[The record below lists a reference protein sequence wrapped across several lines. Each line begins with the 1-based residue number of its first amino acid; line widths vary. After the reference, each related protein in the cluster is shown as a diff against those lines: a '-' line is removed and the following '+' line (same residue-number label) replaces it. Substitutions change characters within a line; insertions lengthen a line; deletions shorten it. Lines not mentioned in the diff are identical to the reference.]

1 MEKHLVICIGR
12 QFGSG
17 GREIGLGL
25 AKKLGIRF
33 YDKEILKKAAEESG
47 IVEELFEKADEKPT
61 NSFLYS
67 LSMGTHGQAMNFTN
81 YNDYLTN
88 DKLFLFQSNTI
99 RDMAEKD
106 SCVIIGRCADYI
118 LRGRKDMLSVF
129 IHAPMEL
136 RIQRISRVR
145 NVEEDAARSLIKK
158 TDRQRANY
166 YNFYADNDW
175 GAADSYD
182 VAINSGKLGVE
193 NPLRFSP
200 VFVNTCKLL
209 QKPHGKSHAVFDFSA
224 IKKFIPMAAGRGRPA
239 EKLYRSPKPD
249 VQRAVAV
256 RKAACGNQAGGRFG
270 RARSLRLAQHIVQP
284 EGREQ
289 KPCKPRLHYTRPAA
303 V

>member
-129 IHAPMEL
+129 IHAHQKDGPSAC
-136 RIQRISRVR
+136 Q
-145 NVEEDAARSLIKK
+145 
-158 TDRQRANY
+158 
-166 YNFYADNDW
+166 
-175 GAADSYD
+175 
-182 VAINSGKLGVE
+182 
-193 NPLRFSP
+193 
-200 VFVNTCKLL
+200 LL
-209 QKPHGKSHAVFDFSA
+209 QLLRGQRLGRGRQLRRGHQLRQ
-224 IKKFIPMAAGRGRPA
+224 AGRG
-239 EKLYRSPKPD
+239 KI
-249 VQRAVAV
+249 
-256 RKAACGNQAGGRFG
+256 
-270 RARSLRLAQHIVQP
+270 H
-284 EGREQ
+284 
-289 KPCKPRLHYTRPAA
+289 
-303 V
+303 

>member
-166 YNFYADNDW
+166 YNFYADND
-175 GAADSYD
+175 
-182 VAINSGKLGVE
+182 
-193 NPLRFSP
+193 
-200 VFVNTCKLL
+200 CKLL

-270 RARSLRLAQHIVQP
+270 RARSQRLAQHVVQP

>member
-106 SCVIIGRCADYI
+106 SCVIIGRCVGLYPARTQGHAFSVHPRPYGAAHPAY
-118 LRGRKDMLSVF
+118 LPRAQCRGRRR
-129 IHAPMEL
+129 A
-136 RIQRISRVR
+136 
-145 NVEEDAARSLIKK
+145 SLIKK

-193 NPLRFSP
+193 
-200 VFVNTCKLL
+200 
-209 QKPHGKSHAVFDFSA
+209 KSIEVL
-224 IKKFIPMAAGRGRPA
+224 AGIC
-239 EKLYRSPKPD
+239 EHL
-249 VQRAVAV
+249 
-256 RKAACGNQAGGRFG
+256 
-270 RARSLRLAQHIVQP
+270 
-284 EGREQ
+284 
-289 KPCKPRLHYTRPAA
+289 
-303 V
+303 

>member
-1 MEKHLVICIGR
+1 MSDIYKRTHMCGVLTEKNIEEQVVLNGWVQKR
-12 QFGSG
+12 RNLG
-17 GREIGLGL
+17 GLIFCD
-25 AKKLGIRF
+25 IR
-33 YDKEILKKAAEESG
+33 DKTG
-47 IVEELFEKADEKPT
+47 IVQVVFNDKIPQELFEKADEKPT

-193 NPLRFSP
+193 
-200 VFVNTCKLL
+200 
-209 QKPHGKSHAVFDFSA
+209 KSIEVL
-224 IKKFIPMAAGRGRPA
+224 AGIC
-239 EKLYRSPKPD
+239 EHL
-249 VQRAVAV
+249 
-256 RKAACGNQAGGRFG
+256 
-270 RARSLRLAQHIVQP
+270 
-284 EGREQ
+284 
-289 KPCKPRLHYTRPAA
+289 
-303 V
+303 

>member
-99 RDMAEKD
+99 RDMAEKA
-106 SCVIIGRCADYI
+106 VVRIISCADARTCFQCSSTP
-118 LRGRKDMLSVF
+118 LWSCASSV
-129 IHAPMEL
+129 
-136 RIQRISRVR
+136 
-145 NVEEDAARSLIKK
+145 
-158 TDRQRANY
+158 
-166 YNFYADNDW
+166 
-175 GAADSYD
+175 
-182 VAINSGKLGVE
+182 
-193 NPLRFSP
+193 SP
-200 VFVNTCKLL
+200 
-209 QKPHGKSHAVFDFSA
+209 
-224 IKKFIPMAAGRGRPA
+224 
-239 EKLYRSPKPD
+239 
-249 VQRAVAV
+249 
-256 RKAACGNQAGGRFG
+256 ACAM
-270 RARSLRLAQHIVQP
+270 
-284 EGREQ
+284 
-289 KPCKPRLHYTRPAA
+289 
-303 V
+303 

>member
-67 LSMGTHGQAMNFTN
+67 LSMGHARTGHDFTN

-106 SCVIIGRCADYI
+106 SCVTSAVVQDISCA
-118 LRGRKDMLSVF
+118 GAMDMLSEV
-129 IHAPMEL
+129 HPSPHMGA

-193 NPLRFSP
+193 
-200 VFVNTCKLL
+200 
-209 QKPHGKSHAVFDFSA
+209 KSIEVL
-224 IKKFIPMAAGRGRPA
+224 AGIC
-239 EKLYRSPKPD
+239 EHL
-249 VQRAVAV
+249 
-256 RKAACGNQAGGRFG
+256 
-270 RARSLRLAQHIVQP
+270 
-284 EGREQ
+284 
-289 KPCKPRLHYTRPAA
+289 
-303 V
+303 

>member
-166 YNFYADNDW
+166 YNFYTNKKWDALQNYDLTL
-175 GAADSYD
+175 DSS
-182 VAINSGKLGVE
+182 I
-193 NPLRFSP
+193 FSP
-200 VFVNTCKLL
+200 E
-209 QKPHGKSHAVFDFSA
+209 QAVEL
-224 IKKFIPMAAGRGRPA
+224 IMQAAGFIG
-239 EKLYRSPKPD
+239 K
-249 VQRAVAV
+249 
-256 RKAACGNQAGGRFG
+256 
-270 RARSLRLAQHIVQP
+270 
-284 EGREQ
+284 
-289 KPCKPRLHYTRPAA
+289 
-303 V
+303 

>member
-145 NVEEDAARSLIKK
+145 NVEEDVYK
-158 TDRQRANY
+158 RQAQRGGQFLHNRGRRRTEPQPSGRQCAGVRQ
-166 YNFYADNDW
+166 
-175 GAADSYD
+175 GA
-182 VAINSGKLGVE
+182 G
-193 NPLRFSP
+193 PRHP
-200 VFVNTCKLL
+200 VHQFFHAPRIQRIYGMM
-209 QKPHGKSHAVFDFSA
+209 QK
-224 IKKFIPMAAGRGRPA
+224 AAGRALCTPGRFALLWRGRP
-239 EKLYRSPKPD
+239 PM
-249 VQRAVAV
+249 
-256 RKAACGNQAGGRFG
+256 
-270 RARSLRLAQHIVQP
+270 ARGCFAR
-284 EGREQ
+284 
-289 KPCKPRLHYTRPAA
+289 
-303 V
+303 

>member
-129 IHAPMEL
+129 IHAP
-136 RIQRISRVR
+136 
-145 NVEEDAARSLIKK
+145 
-158 TDRQRANY
+158 Y
-166 YNFYADNDW
+166 
-175 GAADSYD
+175 GAAHPAYLPRAQCRGRRRAVPHQKDGPS
-182 VAINSGKLGVE
+182 A
-193 NPLRFSP
+193 
-200 VFVNTCKLL
+200 CQLL
-209 QKPHGKSHAVFDFSA
+209 QLLRGQRLGRGRQLRRGHQLRQ
-224 IKKFIPMAAGRGRPA
+224 AGRG
-239 EKLYRSPKPD
+239 KI
-249 VQRAVAV
+249 
-256 RKAACGNQAGGRFG
+256 
-270 RARSLRLAQHIVQP
+270 H
-284 EGREQ
+284 
-289 KPCKPRLHYTRPAA
+289 
-303 V
+303 

>member
-1 MEKHLVICIGR
+1 MEKHWVICIGR
-12 QFGSG
+12 LFGSG

-129 IHAPMEL
+129 I
-136 RIQRISRVR
+136 RVR

-193 NPLRFSP
+193 
-200 VFVNTCKLL
+200 
-209 QKPHGKSHAVFDFSA
+209 KSIEVL
-224 IKKFIPMAAGRGRPA
+224 AGIC
-239 EKLYRSPKPD
+239 EHL
-249 VQRAVAV
+249 
-256 RKAACGNQAGGRFG
+256 
-270 RARSLRLAQHIVQP
+270 
-284 EGREQ
+284 
-289 KPCKPRLHYTRPAA
+289 
-303 V
+303 

>member
-145 NVEEDAARSLIKK
+145 NVEEDAARSLSAPI
-158 TDRQRANY
+158 TTTSTRTTT
-166 YNFYADNDW
+166 
-175 GAADSYD
+175 GARPTATTWPSTP
-182 VAINSGKLGVE
+182 ASWAWK

-256 RKAACGNQAGGRFG
+256 RKAARGNQAGGRFG

-284 EGREQ
+284 EGRE
-289 KPCKPRLHYTRPAA
+289 
-303 V
+303 

>member
-175 GAADSYD
+175 GA
-182 VAINSGKLGVE
+182 GVRH
-193 NPLRFSP
+193 PLSLQRVHQGHHP
-200 VFVNTCKLL
+200 VRHRRGRLL
-209 QKPHGKSHAVFDFSA
+209 QRQVPRHRFQ
-224 IKKFIPMAAGRGRPA
+224 RGRPVHV
-239 EKLYRSPKPD
+239 PKGRRPAHPLSA
-249 VQRAVAV
+249 QRAEGGAGVV
-256 RKAACGNQAGGRFG
+256 RC
-270 RARSLRLAQHIVQP
+270 
-284 EGREQ
+284 
-289 KPCKPRLHYTRPAA
+289 
-303 V
+303 

>member
-1 MEKHLVICIGR
+1 MHR
-12 QFGSG
+12 QAVRQRRARDWAGPG
-17 GREIGLGL
+17 Q
-25 AKKLGIRF
+25 KLGIRF

-145 NVEEDAARSLIKK
+145 NVEEDAARSLIKRR
-158 TDRQRANY
+158 TVSAPITTTSTRTTT
-166 YNFYADNDW
+166 
-175 GAADSYD
+175 GARPTATTWPSTP
-182 VAINSGKLGVE
+182 ASWAWK

-209 QKPHGKSHAVFDFSA
+209 QNR
-224 IKKFIPMAAGRGRPA
+224 MAKAMRF
-239 EKLYRSPKPD
+239 LISP
-249 VQRAVAV
+249 Q
-256 RKAACGNQAGGRFG
+256 
-270 RARSLRLAQHIVQP
+270 
-284 EGREQ
+284 
-289 KPCKPRLHYTRPAA
+289 
-303 V
+303 

>member
-166 YNFYADNDW
+166 YNFYTDRKWGDMDNFHITLSSSHFSIDE
-175 GAADSYD
+175 
-182 VAINSGKLGVE
+182 IVE
-193 NPLRFSP
+193 L
-200 VFVNTCKLL
+200 
-209 QKPHGKSHAVFDFSA
+209 
-224 IKKFIPMAAGRGRPA
+224 I
-239 EKLYRSPKPD
+239 YRAYVVS
-249 VQRAVAV
+249 
-256 RKAACGNQAGGRFG
+256 
-270 RARSLRLAQHIVQP
+270 
-284 EGREQ
+284 
-289 KPCKPRLHYTRPAA
+289 
-303 V
+303 

>member
-118 LRGRKDMLSVF
+118 LRGR
-129 IHAPMEL
+129 
-136 RIQRISRVR
+136 

-193 NPLRFSP
+193 
-200 VFVNTCKLL
+200 
-209 QKPHGKSHAVFDFSA
+209 KSIEVL
-224 IKKFIPMAAGRGRPA
+224 AGIC
-239 EKLYRSPKPD
+239 EHL
-249 VQRAVAV
+249 
-256 RKAACGNQAGGRFG
+256 
-270 RARSLRLAQHIVQP
+270 
-284 EGREQ
+284 
-289 KPCKPRLHYTRPAA
+289 
-303 V
+303 

>member
-106 SCVIIGRCADYI
+106 SCVIIGRCRSADARTCFQCSSTP
-118 LRGRKDMLSVF
+118 LWSCASSV
-129 IHAPMEL
+129 
-136 RIQRISRVR
+136 
-145 NVEEDAARSLIKK
+145 
-158 TDRQRANY
+158 
-166 YNFYADNDW
+166 
-175 GAADSYD
+175 
-182 VAINSGKLGVE
+182 
-193 NPLRFSP
+193 SP
-200 VFVNTCKLL
+200 
-209 QKPHGKSHAVFDFSA
+209 
-224 IKKFIPMAAGRGRPA
+224 
-239 EKLYRSPKPD
+239 
-249 VQRAVAV
+249 
-256 RKAACGNQAGGRFG
+256 ACAM
-270 RARSLRLAQHIVQP
+270 
-284 EGREQ
+284 
-289 KPCKPRLHYTRPAA
+289 
-303 V
+303 

>member
-136 RIQRISRVR
+136 RIHLPRAQCRRRRRAVPHQKDGPS
-145 NVEEDAARSLIKK
+145 AR
-158 TDRQRANY
+158 Q
-166 YNFYADNDW
+166 
-175 GAADSYD
+175 
-182 VAINSGKLGVE
+182 
-193 NPLRFSP
+193 
-200 VFVNTCKLL
+200 LL
-209 QKPHGKSHAVFDFSA
+209 QLLRGQRLGRGRQLRRGHQLRQ
-224 IKKFIPMAAGRGRPA
+224 AGRG
-239 EKLYRSPKPD
+239 KI
-249 VQRAVAV
+249 
-256 RKAACGNQAGGRFG
+256 
-270 RARSLRLAQHIVQP
+270 H
-284 EGREQ
+284 
-289 KPCKPRLHYTRPAA
+289 
-303 V
+303 